1 MRSRCLPRAAYG
13 AGMPQR
19 RRRLP
24 AVWLARRGRGEKGLS
39 AGRRGVAVTGSGCP
53 GQQDPGGGRERWAG
67 GDLLPWETERREQ
80 C

>member
-1 MRSRCLPRAAYG
+1 MRSRCLPLAAYG

-24 AVWLARRGRGEKGLS
+24 AVWLDRRGRGEKGRS

-53 GQQDPGGGRERWAG
+53 SEQDPGGGRDRWAG
-67 GDLLPWETERREQ
+67 GDLRPRETERREQ

>member
-24 AVWLARRGRGEKGLS
+24 AVWLAGRGRVERGFS
-39 AGRRGVAVTGSGCP
+39 AGRRGVAVTGSGRP
-53 GQQDPGGGRERWAG
+53 REQDPGGGRDRWAG
-67 GDLLPWETERREQ
+67 GDLRPRETERREQ